1 MSRDQRRV
9 IADSDEDSLSSSR
22 GIRLPVVGLGLIAIL
37 AVVWSTGGSAPSEA
51 DAVAV
56 TTTTTTLSTSTSEMD
71 SDPILRVGEPL
82 RWQPAGNIED
92 AWPLAIV
99 EHEGMLYLFTTEG
112 IDFGSR
118 VGNGLDA
125 WVSDDGSTW
134 EPRGRV
140 IESPHLVQSVISTSR
155 GLMAIG
161 SNGGDGSP
169 RVWMS
174 SDARVWSELELPT
187 AVSYAPAGFRTYLH
201 TAWAG
206 DELLLVVGSTAVDL
220 QQIIVDALPETLR
233 PAVGGYRYGMD
244 WGGNP
249 FQVTIQGPL
258 GIPAFSATAE
268 ELGLTQEQIEL
279 LEGPGIETP
288 ATMWSSTDGETW
300 ARSEL
305 EASYVNVVTPDP
317 SGGLTMIGYGT
328 GGGPATWTSSNGID
342 WERRVSIGMPDIMV
356 PWNGGFIG
364 TRYSGSNPDLVHS
377 ENGEEWESFGVD
389 QLLANNLSWFLDQ
402 PSAGGTGAAVVARSF
417 DSSAESFGEAV
428 ILEKEGYTLTRDN
441 PGNTLVLERDDS
453 VVVQLTL
460 YSQQVQKGV
469 TVDFETQMI
478 TFLDPETNQTLVTFT
493 FEEVEQA
500 EMAAYGSAET
510 RERQILLFTQN
521 GLEWSV
527 QEMGRIVGE
536 DRVIG
541 KLLVTESGVIIAT
554 YVYPYVG
561 TGPPPAPDIDMW
573 LAPLDDG

>member
-9 IADSDEDSLSSSR
+9 ITDSDEDSRPSSR

-37 AVVWSTGGSAPSEA
+37 AVVWSTGGIEPSDAEAEAAP
-51 DAVAV
+51 
-56 TTTTTTLSTSTSEMD
+56 TTTTTLSTSTSAVD

-82 RWQPAGNIED
+82 RWQPAGRIED
-92 AWPLAIV
+92 AWPLSIV

-112 IDFGSR
+112 IDYGSR

-125 WVSDDGSTW
+125 WVSEDGSTW

-140 IESPHLVQSVISTSR
+140 IASPHLVQSVISTSR

-161 SNGGDGSP
+161 TNGGDGSP

-187 AVSYAPAGFRTYLH
+187 DVSDAPAGFRTYFH
-201 TAWAG
+201 TTWAG
-206 DELLLVVGSTAVDL
+206 DELLVVVGSTTVDL
-220 QQIIVDALPETLR
+220 QQVIVDALPETLQ
-233 PAVGGYRYGMD
+233 PAIDTYRYGMD

-249 FQVTIQGPL
+249 FRVTIRGPL
-258 GIPAFSATAE
+258 GIPAFFATAE
-268 ELGLTQEQIEL
+268 DLGLTEEQIEL
-279 LEGPGIETP
+279 LEGPGVETP
-288 ATMWSSTDGETW
+288 ATMWSSVDGETW

-317 SGGLTMIGYGT
+317 SGGWMMVGYGT

-364 TRYSGSNPDLVHS
+364 TLYSGSNPDLVHS
-377 ENGEEWESFGVD
+377 KDGEEWESFGVD
-389 QLLANNLSWFLDQ
+389 QLLSNDLSWSFDPL
-402 PSAGGTGAAVVARSF
+402 SAGGTGAAVVAHGYDTS
-417 DSSAESFGEAV
+417 DVSFGEAV
-428 ILEKEGYTLTRDN
+428 VLEKEGYTLTSDDTRS
-441 PGNTLVLERDDS
+441 TLVLERDDS
-453 VVVQLTL
+453 VVLRLSL
-460 YSQQVQKGV
+460 YSQQVQEGLA
-469 TVDFETQMI
+469 VDFETQAI

-500 EMAAYGSAET
+500 EMAAYGSAGT
-510 RERQILLFTQN
+510 SERQILLFTQN

-527 QEMGRIVGE
+527 QEMGRIVG
-536 DRVIG
+536 DDHAIG
-541 KLLVTESGVIIAT
+541 KLLVTESGVITAT
-554 YVYPYVG
+554 FGYPNVR
-561 TGPPPAPDIDMW
+561 TGPPPTPDIDMW
-573 LAPLDDG
+573 LAPLDGG